1 MAKPLELIELIDGT
15 PKRLSLAGEEEV
27 IENQTVMPKAMPKA
41 VTKAWTAAESFT
53 QKIMLNVDERMSVKL
68 LLEVWSPRIE
78 RVLRLML
85 VATFFEDSIDS
96 TRLFSGHI
104 DQISLGGLKWIPS
117 SDLTYLIAA
126 VLLASSIILQMF
138 GSMCIVALV
147 NPDMSSKALISWTIV
162 QPVFYLQLTNKEFV
176 FESLSLIG
184 GLLTLRVHLVP
195 GSAES
200 VTQLVGRLL
209 LPMPY
214 LYQAGLFLF
223 SAMTLDETN
232 NIAAFIA
239 SLSTFVLNI
248 IVLVG
253 LLAGSILV
261 SVGLRSRVIA
271 LLLALVNL
279 GFVCNQHPVS
289 INFCH
294 DSACLS
300 NLTSHP
306 SILLTQL
313 WHFIWLETGEWK
325 VDEVNIWM
333 PNFTMS
339 DNMKHE
345 SDFDPWQAFGLH
357 RYYFFLGIST
367 SGALLLLAKYG
378 PGKMALQKDEQLL
391 PTLARAQD

>member
-117 SDLTYLIAA
+117 SNLTYLIAA

-248 IVLVG
+248 VVLVG
-253 LLAGSILV
+253 LLTGSILV

-279 GFVCNQHPVS
+279 GFVCNQHP
-289 INFCH
+289 
-294 DSACLS
+294 
-300 NLTSHP
+300 
-306 SILLTQL
+306 L
-313 WHFIWLETGEWK
+313 WHFIWLENGEWK